1 MKIRN
6 LIIMLFLIYIFFFT
20 YLGHR
25 HPQSVRRRKS
35 QRTGEKRRL
44 PLRKG
49 GTRREAGRRATND
62 AVHPLGAAAG
72 EMPPIA
78 LSDSVQSLTT
88 SNSSLGHTS

>member
-1 MKIRN
+1 M
-6 LIIMLFLIYIFFFT
+6 IFFFT

-44 PLRKG
+44 PLKKG

-72 EMPPIA
+72 EMPPLA
-78 LSDSVQSLTT
+78 LSDSV
-88 SNSSLGHTS
+88 